1 MNSCYSFFPFSL
13 FNKCHFSL
21 YFLLQSNVSPP
32 ISAVLAKGLGL
43 PYFVLFEVIKLSLL
57 NLFGFSS
64 FESFFFFLLLLPF
77 RWPPSSKSAPHDS
90 SCFIIKKYY
99 NLFCRLIISSVG
111 HLLLRIINSVRV
123 IDFTQRRGAVTERS
137 FTGPRYLTSWW
148 HVIDISRVP
157 ITQGDTFA
165 ILLLL
170 IKEQLSWIPI
180 TLMTKEFLMIKVLIK
195 FNLFKK
201 WVTFNMF

>member
-1 MNSCYSFFPFSL
+1 MFF
-13 FNKCHFSL
+13 
-21 YFLLQSNVSPP
+21 PP
-32 ISAVLAKGLGL
+32 ISAVPAKGLAL

-77 RWPPSSKSAPHDS
+77 CWPPSSKSAPHDS

-99 NLFCRLIISSVG
+99 NLFCRLIISTVG

-157 ITQGDTFA
+157 ITRGDTFA

-170 IKEQLSWIPI
+170 IKEQLWGIPI
-180 TLMTKEFLMIKVLIK
+180 ALMINEFLMIKFLTKI
-195 FNLFKK
+195 NSLKK
-201 WVTFNMF
+201 WVIIKMCSKE

>member
-1 MNSCYSFFPFSL
+1 MFPSPP
-13 FNKCHFSL
+13 
-21 YFLLQSNVSPP
+21 LLP
-32 ISAVLAKGLGL
+32 ISAVPAKGLGL
-43 PYFVLFEVIKLSLL
+43 PYFVLFWSNQAIVAEFIRL
-57 NLFGFSS
+57 
-64 FESFFFFLLLLPF
+64 FFLRIFFCFFWLLLPF

-123 IDFTQRRGAVTERS
+123 IDFTQKRGAVTERS

-148 HVIDISRVP
+148 HVIDISSVP
-157 ITQGDTFA
+157 ITQDDTFA

-170 IKEQLSWIPI
+170 IKRATIMNSDYLNDKWISDD
-180 TLMTKEFLMIKVLIK
+180 KSFAW
-195 FNLFKK
+195 N
-201 WVTFNMF
+201 